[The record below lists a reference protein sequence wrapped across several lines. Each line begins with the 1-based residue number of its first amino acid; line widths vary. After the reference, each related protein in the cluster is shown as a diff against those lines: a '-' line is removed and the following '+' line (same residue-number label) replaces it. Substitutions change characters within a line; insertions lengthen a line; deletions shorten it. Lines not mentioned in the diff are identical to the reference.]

1 MQFYVSTTMMSVK
14 TPATVLRATDTCYQ
28 NFVGPVFPVNMVA
41 QFFEYTWWPSF
52 PVHMGGVITF
62 SGTHWWQIART
73 YLITDFHSRYMGGI
87 DRVLVLDDITMT
99 GYM

>member
-1 MQFYVSTTMMSVK
+1 MFWIVRWDYNVQFYVSNTIMPVK
-14 TPATVLRATDTCYQ
+14 TPDTVLRATNTCYQ

-62 SGTHWWQIART
+62 SGTYWWQIARN
-73 YLITDFHSRYMGGI
+73 LPHHRFPQPVHG
-87 DRVLVLDDITMT
+87 
-99 GYM
+99 

>member
-1 MQFYVSTTMMSVK
+1 MVWIVRSDYNVQFYVSTTMMSVK

-62 SGTHWWQIART
+62 SGTE
-73 YLITDFHSRYMGGI
+73 GGH
-87 DRVLVLDDITMT
+87 VFPLHMA
-99 GYM
+99 